1 VTLPPSET
9 LPGIVDRMARADPDR
24 VFILSVD
31 GLSAT
36 WGQLHSSTID
46 WAARFLALDVK
57 RGDVVVTILDAG
69 VEAVSIWLGLA
80 SIGAIDA
87 ATNPEFRGRMLAYA
101 INNCEPDLLVVASHY
116 VSVVEAVAAE
126 LQTVKRVLVLDGDGS
141 RSEHKSQ
148 LPGVVA
154 LDELRLDTAA
164 ARDQVKVPEFHDI
177 ACITYTSGTTGPSKA
192 VKLPWGQLHS
202 INLGTFP
209 IEDLTPLDVLYC
221 TTSHAHFGSKSIPYH
236 AAMIGGQV
244 VMRSRFALPSFWD
257 DIIKFQVT
265 TGMLVGSMADLLLRG
280 STGPTGPTSLRN
292 LFMAPLGSNY
302 REFSEAFGVRVCTAY
317 NSTEGGVAITSGWNP
332 VNSSTVGS
340 LRKGYPGFEVRLVDA
355 NDYEVPDGT
364 VGECVIRSRVPWVMN
379 AGYLNNDS
387 ATASAWRNGWFHT
400 GDALVRTP
408 QGDYIFVDRL
418 KDAIRRRGENISSFE
433 VEADVLANPDIDEC
447 AAVAVPADSVEDEI
461 LLFAVTRRGATLS
474 PQDLYED
481 LRSRMARFMIPRYIE
496 FVDELPKTQA
506 TLRVIKAAL
515 RTRGVGPDT
524 WDAKCEAPHRQASTV
539 AEN

>member
-1 VTLPPSET
+1 
-9 LPGIVDRMARADPDR
+9 MATADPDR
-24 VFILSVD
+24 VFIQGVD
-31 GLSAT
+31 GRSAT
-36 WGQLHSSTID
+36 WGQLQSSTID
-46 WAARFLALDVK
+46 WAARFLSLGVK

-69 VEAVSIWLGLA
+69 VDAVSVWLGLA

-101 INNCEPDLLVVASHY
+101 INNCQPELLVVAPQY
-116 VSVVEAVAAE
+116 VGIVETVATE
-126 LQTVKRVLVLDGDGS
+126 LQTVKRVLVLDGDGN
-141 RSEHKSQ
+141 RLESQ

-154 LDELRLDTAA
+154 LGDLTPNSADTAA
-164 ARDQVKVPEFHDI
+164 ARDQVRVPEFHDI

-209 IEDLTPLDVLYC
+209 IEDLTPSDVFYC

-236 AAMIGGQV
+236 AAMAGGQV
-244 VMRSRFALPSFWD
+244 VMRPKFALPSFWD

-265 TGMLVGSMADLLLRG
+265 TGMLVGSMADLLLRD

-302 REFSEAFGVRVCTAY
+302 REFSEKFGVRVCTAY

-332 VNSSTVGS
+332 TNSSTVGS

-408 QGDYIFVDRL
+408 EGDYIFVDRL

-433 VEADVLANPDIDEC
+433 VEADVLANPDIAEC
-447 AAVAVPADSVEDEI
+447 AAVAVPADSAEDEI
-461 LLFAVTRRGATLS
+461 LLFAVRRRGATIS
-474 PQDLYED
+474 PQDLHED
-481 LRSRMARFMIPRYIE
+481 LQSRMARFMVPRYIE

-506 TLRVIKAAL
+506 TLRVIKAEL

-524 WDAKCEAPHRQASTV
+524 WDAKSKAPQRQASTV
-539 AEN
+539 AEK